1 VENGDLNWKRKSG
14 DESTLAPP
22 FAAAAAGT
30 GVFEGVAWPLPM
42 AFGGAVCASKDWKP
56 NQRASSR
63 TFAVLA

>member
-1 VENGDLNWKRKSG
+1 MLRELGLNVASSCLELFRVENGD
-14 DESTLAPP
+14 
-22 FAAAAAGT
+22 
-30 GVFEGVAWPLPM
+30 FEGVAWPLPM